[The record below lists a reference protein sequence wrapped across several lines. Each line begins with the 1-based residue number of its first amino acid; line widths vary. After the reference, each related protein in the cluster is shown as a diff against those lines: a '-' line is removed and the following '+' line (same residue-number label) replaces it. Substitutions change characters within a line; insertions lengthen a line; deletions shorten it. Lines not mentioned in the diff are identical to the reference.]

1 MHIEQQVYYHDCLFS
16 NSPVL
21 YVIFPTRDSK
31 LYKQYKSYGNLKQ
44 LFFYKSRKVSF

>member
-1 MHIEQQVYYHDCLFS
+1 MIGLFS

-21 YVIFPTRDSK
+21 FVIFPTRDSK